1 MNLNPQTFH
10 SLFPFIGL
18 FSVCVIFGFSW
29 LLAGFL
35 TNRKFKRRERGRQE
49 AHLIGETVE
58 YVSRPFAGRYMPI
71 ALRQLLARAQQCQL
85 ELLRRS
91 WQIENQAQLNGLIRD
106 AVYMRDCLVKA
117 SSSPFSALEQEADR
131 LALIAELADVEERAA
146 AERDEADAAHQEE
159 LARISCNLDGE
170 RARIADAQKLLA
182 ALPGQAS
189 LP

>member
-35 TNRKFKRRERGRQE
+35 TNRKFKLRERGRKE
-49 AHLIGETVE
+49 AQLIGETVE
-58 YVSRPFAGRYMPI
+58 YVSRLFAGRYMPI
-71 ALRQLLARAQQCQL
+71 ALCQLLARARQSQR

-91 WQIENQAQLNGLIRD
+91 WQIENQAQLNGLIQD
-106 AVYMRDCLVKA
+106 AVYMRDRLVTA
-117 SSSPFSALEQEADR
+117 SSSPFSALEREADR
-131 LALIAELADVEERAA
+131 LALIAEAADVEARAVTER
-146 AERDEADAAHQEE
+146 EQADAAHQEE
-159 LARISCNLDGE
+159 LARVAGNLEGE

-182 ALPGQAS
+182 ALPG
-189 LP
+189 

>member
-10 SLFPFIGL
+10 SFLPFIGL
-18 FSVCVIFGFSW
+18 LSVCVIFGFSW

-49 AHLIGETVE
+49 AQLIGETVE
-58 YVSRPFAGRYMPI
+58 YVSRLFAGRYMPI
-71 ALRQLLARAQQCQL
+71 ALCQLLVRARQCQR

-91 WQIENQAQLNGLIRD
+91 WQIENQAQLNGLIQD
-106 AVYMRDCLVKA
+106 AVFMRDRLVAA

-131 LALIAELADVEERAA
+131 MALIAELADVEARAVTER
-146 AERDEADAAHQEE
+146 EQADAAHQEE
-159 LARISCNLDGE
+159 LARITGDLEGE

-182 ALPGQAS
+182 ALPG
-189 LP
+189 